1 MELRQLKYFLGILRH
16 GNFNRAADALFVTQ
30 PALSKSMRALED
42 ELGVT
47 LLERTASGVIPTPYG
62 RILASYAALASQEL
76 QRATEEITALSTHGS
91 GRIVV
96 GAVTAILRYLMP
108 ATFEH
113 VSAINPKLE
122 VVISEGLREQLH
134 IQLLRGE
141 IDVAICTF
149 VENRASSELV
159 QEVILTDRAYIVAH
173 HTHPLHQHNGA
184 TGQDLSSYRWI
195 VPSAGEQEREELTAM
210 MLADGGS
217 APVVAV
223 QTTSSTLMAQL
234 IGQQPFLSYLP
245 GLLLATDPTY
255 ANIKAVRTAMI
266 WPSHEVCIVYRKGS
280 IQLPVIETFLS
291 AVRVAAAQV
300 SAAAAAKLGFEMPSA
315 GGGLK

>member
-30 PALSKSMRALED
+30 PALSKSMRALE
-42 ELGVT
+42 EALGVT

-62 RILASYAALASQEL
+62 RILANYAALACQEL

-96 GAVTAILRYLMP
+96 GAITAILRYLLP

-113 VSAINPKLE
+113 VSALNPKLE
-122 VVISEGLREQLH
+122 IVISEGLREQLH

-141 IDVAICTF
+141 IDVAICTL
-149 VENRASSELV
+149 VENMSSPEII
-159 QEVILTDRAYIVAH
+159 QEVILTDRAYVVAH
-173 HTHPLHQHNGA
+173 HSHPLHQQKVA
-184 TGQDLSSYRWI
+184 TGQDLSRYRWI
-195 VPSAGEQEREELTAM
+195 VPSAGEQEREQLTAM
-210 MLADGGS
+210 MVADGGS

-255 ANIKAVRTAMI
+255 AKIKAVRTAMI
-266 WPSHEVCIVYRKGS
+266 WPSHEVCIAYRKGS
-280 IQLPVIETFLS
+280 IQLPVIETFLR
-291 AVRVAAAQV
+291 AVRAAAAQV
-300 SAAAAAKLGFEMPSA
+300 SADAAAQSRLQTPPANLAPE
-315 GGGLK
+315 

>member
-42 ELGVT
+42 ALGVT
-47 LLERTASGVIPTPYG
+47 LLDRTASGVIPTPYG
-62 RILASYAALASQEL
+62 RILANYAALACQEL

-96 GAVTAILRYLMP
+96 GAAAAILRYLLP
-108 ATFEH
+108 TTFEN
-113 VSAINPKLE
+113 VSALNPKLE

-134 IQLLRGE
+134 VQLLRGE

-149 VENRASSELV
+149 VDNLAGSELV
-159 QEVILTDRAYIVAH
+159 QEVILTDRPCVVAH
-173 HTHPLHQHNGA
+173 HSHPLHRRKVASGK
-184 TGQDLSSYRWI
+184 DLSHYRWI
-195 VPSAGEQEREELTAM
+195 VPSAGEQERGQLTAM
-210 MLADGGS
+210 MMADGGA

-223 QTTSSTLMAQL
+223 ETTSSTLMAQL

-245 GLLLATDPTY
+245 GLLLATDPAY
-255 ANIKAVRTAMI
+255 NNIRAVPTAMI
-266 WPSHEVCIVYRKGS
+266 WPPHQVCIVYRKGS

-291 AVRVAAAQV
+291 AVRSAASQV
-300 SAAAAAKLGFEMPSA
+300 SAAAGVGPGLRPLTVCALSA
-315 GGGLK
+315 

>member
-30 PALSKSMRALED
+30 PALSKSMRSLE
-42 ELGVT
+42 EALGVT

-62 RILASYAALASQEL
+62 RILANYAALACQEL

-96 GAVTAILRYLMP
+96 GAGTAILRYLLP
-108 ATFEH
+108 ATFER
-113 VSAINPKLE
+113 VSALNPKLE
-122 VVISEGLREQLH
+122 VVISEGIREQLH

-149 VENRASSELV
+149 AEGLSSSELT
-159 QEVILTDRAYIVAH
+159 QEVILTDRPCVVAH
-173 HTHPLHQHNGA
+173 HSHPLHRQKVA
-184 TGQDLSSYRWI
+184 TGQDLSRYRWI
-195 VPSAGEQEREELTAM
+195 VPSAGEQEREQLTAM
-210 MLADGGS
+210 MTADGGS

-255 ANIKAVRTAMI
+255 TDILAVRTAMI

-291 AVRVAAAQV
+291 AVRAAAAQV
-300 SAAAAAKLGFEMPSA
+300 SAAAAARSGLRAQTA
-315 GGGLK
+315 GAAVE